1 MTGLI
6 IHPKVAV
13 EVADAAR
20 WYRQID
26 PELAERFLDEV
37 YDGIRKAR
45 EMPLLFRIIENPYRR
60 VLCESF
66 PFRIVFEVI
75 EEMQAVHIVSV
86 IHQMR
91 RPDRWKHGLE

>member
-6 IHPKVAV
+6 IHPKVAG

-45 EMPLLFRIIENPYRR
+45 EMPLLFRIIESPYRR
-60 VLCESF
+60 VLCDSF
-66 PFRIVFEVI
+66 PYRIVFEI
-75 EEMQAVHIVSV
+75 GEMQAVHIVAV

-91 RPDRWKHGLE
+91 HPESWKQGLE